1 MHELSIALEVSRIA
15 QDYVG
20 RDQLRKVV
28 QLGMDVGEEAGVEV
42 SSLEFCLEAVLTQPP
57 FHNVRVVIRS
67 VPGDVLRLSYLET
80 DDGCS
85 KN

>member
-15 QDYVG
+15 QHYVG
-20 RDQLRKVV
+20 RDQLPKVV

-57 FHNVRVVIRS
+57 FHDVTVVIKS
-67 VPGDVLRLSYLET
+67 VPGDVLRLAYLEV
-80 DDGCS
+80 DDGRS

>member
-67 VPGDVLRLSYLET
+67 VSGDVLRLSYLET
-80 DDGCS
+80 EDGRS